1 MKANDDHR
9 KKNMVINAIMLI
21 TFLASTAY
29 VLIKTDI
36 TRLVFGDTDRFK
48 EPVINK
54 TLTESEYRE
63 LLEIALKREEKAKSE
78 EQRNAKALLFRTRTR
93 ENMDSISRP

>member
-9 KKNMVINAIMLI
+9 TKNRVINAIMLI

-29 VLIKTDI
+29 ILVKTDI

-48 EPVINK
+48 GPVINK
-54 TLTESEYRE
+54 TLTEKEYME
-63 LLEIALKREEKAKSE
+63 LLQIAFKREKESKNEKH
-78 EQRNAKALLFRTRTR
+78 
-93 ENMDSISRP
+93 